1 MSTFTENNKRPP
13 LPSDVS
19 RPGQPTGTRA
29 TTVLTADCEF
39 KGALAFSGELQ
50 LHGRLEGTIESEGGS
65 LTIGE
70 EAMIKAEIRVNDVQ
84 IHGKVQGNVYATGRI
99 ELRGKAEV
107 YGDLH
112 TNRLAMDDGV
122 VFVGRSNTLT
132 GKNQPSS
139 DFGKM
144 FTRLGIVSKN
154 NAIPGAPAK
163 VD

>member
-1 MSTFTENNKRPP
+1 
-13 LPSDVS
+13 
-19 RPGQPTGTRA
+19 
-29 TTVLTADCEF
+29 
-39 KGALAFSGELQ
+39 
-50 LHGRLEGTIESEGGS
+50 
-65 LTIGE
+65 
-70 EAMIKAEIRVNDVQ
+70 
-84 IHGKVQGNVYATGRI
+84 
-99 ELRGKAEV
+99 
-107 YGDLH
+107 
-112 TNRLAMDDGV
+112 